1 VQKAYNAVEEAIW
14 SHVFADGVPERY
26 AVVLP
31 CVSASLGAAKDEL
44 AREYVKLAAGAHA
57 PVLDVAALSRGG

>member
-1 VQKAYNAVEEAIW
+1 M
-14 SHVFADGVPERY
+14 FADGVPERY

-31 CVSASLGAAKDEL
+31 CVSAALGAAKDEL

-57 PVLDVAALSRGG
+57 PVVDVTALFRGG

>member
-1 VQKAYNAVEEAIW
+1 
-14 SHVFADGVPERY
+14 
-26 AVVLP
+26 
-31 CVSASLGAAKDEL
+31 VSASLGAAKDEL